1 MVCRLILSI
10 VALAVANRSLPAAFE
25 RAIAIRS
32 PELPL
37 NLVPNYDL
45 KIEDFDTWAETW

>member
-1 MVCRLILSI
+1 MDKILITSLLPPPRLVDSDFDSLI
-10 VALAVANRSLPAAFE
+10 RSL
-25 RAIAIRS
+25 
-32 PELPL
+32 ELPL